1 MFPRRYQ
8 VEKDDVLRSAVTA
21 GFDVIRENDLE
32 PDLTTSSAQKM
43 VEQGW
48 PLLEG
53 FKQGEEFPTFE
64 ELFKERFEGR
74 ELQPF
79 GGSVFD
85 FVVGNVRNAVLHE
98 VIQRLEEDLASLEF
112 CSTQTAFKSV
122 PARDWQIAIARVKDD
137 ISTIRSM
144 VA

>member
-32 PDLTTSSAQKM
+32 PHLTTSSAQKL

-48 PLLEG
+48 ALLEG
-53 FKQGEEFPTFE
+53 LRPGEEFRSFE
-64 ELFKERFEGR
+64 DRFRERFGGR
-74 ELQPF
+74 ELQSF

-85 FVVGNVRNAVLHE
+85 FVVGNIRNAVLQE
-98 VIQRLEEDLASLEF
+98 VIKRLEEDVQSLEF
-112 CSTQTAFKSV
+112 CSVQTAFKDV
-122 PARDWQIAIARVKDD
+122 PARDWQVAIARVKDD
-137 ISTIRSM
+137 ISTVKQM
-144 VA
+144 LT